1 MTPIVVIVGR
11 PNVGKSTLFN
21 RLVGASVAIVD
32 DQPGV
37 TRDRNYGDAFLHGR
51 HLTLVDTG
59 GLDPQAE
66 DGLTQGIVTH
76 VMAAIEEADAVLCI
90 LDGTSDITEADSRV
104 VRMLRK
110 IGKPVV
116 YVANKVDGPRQT
128 EGAYD
133 IYSLGLPGLLFIS
146 ALHGRGIGDLQA
158 ALVEALPPANDA
170 GESSVEEGVTRLAIF
185 GRPNA
190 GKSSLCNRLTG
201 AERSLVDSTPG
212 TTRDPVD
219 AQFIHDGQIFHIVD
233 TAGIRRRSHIDRK
246 TIEAVS
252 VVRAI
257 RAMEKADV
265 AIVLC
270 DAHEGVTEQDAR
282 LLGLCV
288 DRGRAVVLGINK
300 CDLIDRANRRTILE
314 NCQTA
319 LHFAPWVPLV
329 PVSALT
335 GQGVDELM
343 GAARNASEQFH
354 RRIGTAELN
363 RFMEQ
368 VLAKHAPPT
377 NGGRAPRIYYI
388 TQVSSAPPM
397 FVGISNAPDYITEG
411 YKRYV
416 ANQIRKN
423 FGFDA
428 TPLIVKFR
436 DRDKQTK

>member
-1 MTPIVVIVGR
+1 M
-11 PNVGKSTLFN
+11 
-21 RLVGASVAIVD
+21 AIVD

-51 HLTLVDTG
+51 HLTIVDTG
-59 GLDPQAE
+59 GLDPEAE
-66 DGLTQGIVTH
+66 DGLTQGILTH

-90 LDGTSDITEADSRV
+90 LDGTSDATEADSRV

-110 IGKPVV
+110 VGKPIV
-116 YVANKVDGPRQT
+116 YIANKVDGARQS
-128 EGAYD
+128 EGAFD
-133 IYSLGLPGLLFIS
+133 MYSLGVPDLLFIS

-158 ALVEALPPANDA
+158 ALVNILPADSDSVAPN
-170 GESSVEEGVTRLAIF
+170 VEEGVTRLAII

-219 AQFIHDGQIFHIVD
+219 TRFVHAGQEFHIVD
-233 TAGIRRRSHIDRK
+233 TAGIRRRSHIDHD

-252 VVRAI
+252 VMRAI

-270 DAHEGVTEQDAR
+270 DAREGVTEQDAR
-282 LLGLCV
+282 LLGLCI
-288 DRGRAVVLGINK
+288 DRGRAAVLGVNK
-300 CDLIDRANRRTILE
+300 CDLVDRPDRKTILE
-314 NCQTA
+314 GCRSA
-319 LHFAPWVPLV
+319 LHFSPWVPLV

-343 GAARNASEQFH
+343 RAARNASEQFH

-368 VLAKHAPPT
+368 VLSKHAPPT
-377 NGGRAPRIYYI
+377 HGGKAPRIYYI
-388 TQVSSAPPM
+388 TQVSTAPPM
-397 FVGISNAPDYITEG
+397 FVGISNAPDYITQA
-411 YKRYV
+411 YRRYV
-416 ANQIRKN
+416 SNQIRKN

-436 DRDKQTK
+436 SRDRETK